1 MPINNIMDKSI
12 LTYLYSA
19 ILNSDM
25 NGQVTTA
32 LKQVDK
38 CPKHN
43 AKQKKQEPQSEHYVN
58 PFIYSIQTRQNLIKW
73 TPTATLVTSTPEVPT
88 FWGGR

>member
-1 MPINNIMDKSI
+1 MDKNI

-38 CPKHN
+38 RHKHN
-43 AKQKKQEPQSEHYVN
+43 AKRKKQVPQSEH
-58 PFIYSIQTRQNLIKW
+58 
-73 TPTATLVTSTPEVPT
+73 
-88 FWGGR
+88 